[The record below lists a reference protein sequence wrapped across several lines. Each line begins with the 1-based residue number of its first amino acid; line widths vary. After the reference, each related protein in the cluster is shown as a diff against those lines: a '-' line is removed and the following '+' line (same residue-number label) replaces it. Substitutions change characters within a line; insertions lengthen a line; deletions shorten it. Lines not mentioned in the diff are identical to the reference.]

1 MSPTYGEPQ
10 TIIAVVFVA
19 VTVILAGVFTVVAMR
34 SRTDVPLERVRD
46 VAYGLRRW
54 WLGLLVVL
62 LGGVLAASFFLFPYS
77 SDAQSALRVSVS
89 SGQFF
94 WSMSP
99 SSVPAGSRVRFEV
112 TSVDVNHGFG
122 LYDPEGH
129 LLGNVQA
136 MPGYTNDMEL
146 QLDDPGTY
154 LISCLE
160 FCGSGH
166 HEMTAEF
173 EVGG

>member
-1 MSPTYGEPQ
+1 MVAAAFAG
-10 TIIAVVFVA
+10 VVLV
-19 VTVILAGVFTVVAMR
+19 LAGVFTVVALR
-34 SRTDVPLERVRD
+34 SRTDVPLERVRE

-62 LGGVLAASFFLFPYS
+62 LGGVLGVSFFLLPYS
-77 SDAQSALRVSVS
+77 SDAQASLDVSVS
-89 SGQFF
+89 AGQFF

-99 SSVPAGSRVRFEV
+99 PSVPAGSRVRFEV

-122 LYDPEGH
+122 IYDPQGH

-160 FCGSGH
+160 FCGIGH

-173 EVGG
+173 EVSG

>member
-10 TIIAVVFVA
+10 TIVAAAFAAVA
-19 VTVILAGVFTVVAMR
+19 LMLAGVFTVVALR
-34 SRTDVPLERVRD
+34 SRTDVPLKRVRE

-62 LGGVLAASFFLFPYS
+62 LGGVLVASFFLFPYS
-77 SDAQSALRVSVS
+77 SGAQSSLRVSVS

-99 SSVPAGSRVRFEV
+99 PSVPAGSRVRFEV

-122 LYDPEGH
+122 LYDPEGR
-129 LLGNVQA
+129 LLGSVQA
-136 MPGYTNDMEL
+136 MPGYTNHMEL

-160 FCGSGH
+160 FCGIGH

-173 EVGG
+173 EVGK